1 MQGFNGPTNSAG
13 LTADVGISTRLG
25 THEPGTTRNH
35 LMQDILWIGAII
47 GLLAATLAYVRL
59 LDKA

>member
-1 MQGFNGPTNSAG
+1 VSSA
-13 LTADVGISTRLG
+13 V
-25 THEPGTTRNH
+25 EPHFCPATFSAEARDHRRILKARTKP
-35 LMQDILWIGAII
+35 MQDILWIGVII